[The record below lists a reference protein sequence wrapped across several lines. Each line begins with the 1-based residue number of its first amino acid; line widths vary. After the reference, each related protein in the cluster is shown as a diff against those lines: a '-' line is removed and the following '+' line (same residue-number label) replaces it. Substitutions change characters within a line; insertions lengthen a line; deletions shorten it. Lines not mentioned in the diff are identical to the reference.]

1 MSFQYQHRY
10 QPKAITTIQSNQNHA
25 QVILFYHV
33 ETKDLDLKIFSFH
46 HGNDLYYHR

>member
-10 QPKAITTIQSNQNHA
+10 QPKAIRAIRSNQNHA

-33 ETKDLDLKIFSFH
+33 ETKDLDSKIFSFH
-46 HGNDLYYHR
+46 HGNGLCYHQ